1 MLKLLSAFRP
11 YTGRVALALA
21 LVFCQS
27 LAELYLP
34 TLMADIVDSGVVR
47 GDTPYIVRL
56 GGLMLVVALLGMVA
70 SVGASYLSSR
80 ISMGFGRDLRHRVFA
95 RVESFSLAE
104 LDRFGTATLITRT
117 TNDVTQV
124 QVFVMM
130 LLRMMVG
137 APLLCIGGIVMAV
150 RMDRQLSLVLVAVV
164 PVLVGAVVLI
174 AVKGSSV
181 FKRMQERLD
190 RLNVVLREGL
200 DGVRVIR
207 AFNRDVAEQGRF
219 SHANREL
226 AATALAGQRLTSL
239 MMPVMMLLMN
249 LTTVAILWFG
259 GRRIDLGALHVGG
272 MMAFLQYATQILFS
286 LMMLSMLFVLLP
298 RASVSATRIH
308 EVLATEPVL
317 VDPIGPVGPQTPSA
331 RAGRVEFRDVVFR
344 YPGAEQAALDHVSF
358 TAEPGEV
365 TAIIGGTGAGKS
377 TLLSLILRFYD
388 VESGRVLVDGVDV
401 RDLRQQELRGRLGY
415 APQRAVLFSDT
426 VAGNIRYGSD
436 GASPEAVRHAA
447 AVAQAA
453 DFIAAMPEG
462 FETLVA
468 QAGANLSGGQKQRL
482 AMARALARRPAIYL
496 FDDSFSALDFKT
508 DAALRA
514 ALRHETRT
522 ATLLIAAQRV
532 STVLGADRIIVLDDG
547 KVAGIGRH
555 RDLMRDCAVYREIVA
570 SQLATPSEA
579 A

>member
-1 MLKLLSAFRP
+1 LLKLLSAFRP
-11 YTGRVALALA
+11 YAGRVTIALG

-47 GDTPYIVRL
+47 GDTPYILRL
-56 GGLMLVVALLGMVA
+56 GGFMLVVALLGMVA

-124 QVFVMM
+124 QIFVMM

-150 RMDRQLSLVLVAVV
+150 RMDEHLSLVLVAVV
-164 PVLVGAVVLI
+164 PVLVGAVVVI
-174 AVKGSSV
+174 AVKGSTV
-181 FKRMQERLD
+181 FKRMQDRLD

-207 AFNRDVAEQGRF
+207 AFNRDAAEQGRF
-219 SHANREL
+219 SRANREL
-226 AATALAGQRLTSL
+226 TTTALTGQRLTSL

-249 LTTVAILWFG
+249 ITAIAILWFG

-298 RASVSATRIH
+298 RASVSAARIH
-308 EVLATEPVL
+308 EVLETEPVL
-317 VDPIGPVGPQTPSA
+317 ADPVEPRTPSA

-344 YPGAEQAALDHVSF
+344 YPGAEQAALEHVSF

-447 AVAQAA
+447 AVAQAE
-453 DFIAAMPEG
+453 DFVAAMPEG

-514 ALRHETRT
+514 ALRRETST
-522 ATLLIAAQRV
+522 ATVLIAAQRV
-532 STVLGADRIIVLDDG
+532 STVLDADRIVVLDDG
-547 KVAGIGRH
+547 RVAGIGRH
-555 RDLMRDCAVYREIVA
+555 RDLVRDCAVYREIVA
-570 SQLATPSEA
+570 SQLAAPEA

>member
-1 MLKLLSAFRP
+1 LLKLLAAFRP
-11 YTGRVALALA
+11 YTGRVALALT

-80 ISMGFGRDLRHRVFA
+80 ISLGFGRDLRHRVFA

-104 LDRFGTATLITRT
+104 VDRFGTGTLITRT

-150 RMDRQLSLVLVAVV
+150 RMDRHLSLVLVAVV

-181 FKRMQERLD
+181 FQHMQERLD

-219 SHANREL
+219 SRANRDL
-226 AATALAGQRLTSL
+226 AATALFGQRLTSL

-272 MMAFLQYATQILFS
+272 MMAFLQYASQILFS

-317 VDPIGPVGPQTPSA
+317 VDPVAPRTPSA
-331 RAGRVEFRDVVFR
+331 RAGSVEFQDVVFR
-344 YPGAEQAALDHVSF
+344 YPGAEQAALDHISF

-401 RDLRQQELRGRLGY
+401 RELRQQDLRDRLGY
-415 APQRAVLFSDT
+415 AAQRAVLFSDT

-436 GASPEAVRHAA
+436 ASPEMVRHAA
-447 AVAQAA
+447 TVAQAA
-453 DFIAAMPEG
+453 DFIGAMPEG
-462 FETLVA
+462 FETRIA

-532 STVLGADRIIVLDDG
+532 STVLGADRIIVLDEG

-570 SQLATPSEA
+570 SQLAAPSEA